1 MLRHIARLVS
11 VAILVVLSGW
21 PRPSGL
27 AQDQAFARE
36 IEARARVFPEV
47 GPGVAAL
54 KRDAAGRYYILA
66 APANTV
72 LIYGGDGNRIG
83 QVPNAQSHG
92 ARIIYAS
99 DIDVDVDGRLFVA
112 DRGANAV
119 EIFSA
124 DGSLLATVHVMTPM
138 SIAALSGLEFAT
150 TLLRSDHLLSVF
162 SAQGTLVRAFGEGP
176 RSAAKQGDHGQ
187 LSPGHVYGDGRSQ
200 IDFVF
205 TDLPDPGIRRYDRF
219 GYAAWETSLPA
230 SEFEPAREARQWTTV
245 TIGSQ
250 APPPR
255 PVIRALAVDP
265 ETEEIWAAIGNELL
279 HFDKDGNRRA
289 AYLTSTKQGARIEA
303 AALLVEHDRI
313 LIADDPSG
321 IFDFALPEPRRQTR
335 E

>member
-1 MLRHIARLVS
+1 MAIA
-11 VAILVVLSGW
+11 VVVSGW
-21 PRPSGL
+21 LLPHSF
-27 AQDQAFARE
+27 AQDQVFTRE

-54 KRDAAGRYYILA
+54 KRDAGGRYYILA
-66 APANTV
+66 LPANAV
-72 LIYGGDGNRIG
+72 LIYGRDGNRIG
-83 QVPNAQSHG
+83 QIPNAQSHG
-92 ARIIYAS
+92 VQILYAS
-99 DIDVDVDGRLFVA
+99 DIDVDTDGRLFVA

-119 EIFSA
+119 KIFSA
-124 DGSLLATVHVMTPM
+124 DGSPVATVHVLTPM
-138 SIAALSGLEFAT
+138 SVAALSGLEFAA

-162 SAQGTLVRAFGEGP
+162 NAQGTLLRAFGEVP
-176 RSAAKQGDHGQ
+176 RATTSQGEHER

-205 TDLPDPGIRRYDRF
+205 TDSPDPAIRRYDRF

-255 PVIRALAVDP
+255 PVIRALAIDP
-265 ETEEIWAAIGNELL
+265 ETEEIWAAIGSELL

-313 LIADDPSG
+313 LIADDPNG
-321 IFDFALPEPRRQTR
+321 VFDFALPEVRTQPSPAH
-335 E
+335 

>member
-1 MLRHIARLVS
+1 M
-11 VAILVVLSGW
+11 AILVVLSGW
-21 PRPSGL
+21 FPPAGF
-27 AQDQAFARE
+27 AQDQAFTRE

-47 GPGVAAL
+47 GPGISSL
-54 KRDAAGRYYILA
+54 KRDAGGRYYLLA

-72 LIYGGDGNRIG
+72 LIYDGDGNRIG
-83 QVPNAQSHG
+83 QIPNAQSHG
-92 ARIIYAS
+92 VQILYAS

-119 EIFSA
+119 KIFSA
-124 DGSLLATVHVMTPM
+124 DGSLLATVPVVTPM
-138 SIAALSGLEFAT
+138 SIAALSGLEFAA

-176 RSAAKQGDHGQ
+176 RAKPNQGDREQ

-200 IDFVF
+200 IAFVF
-205 TDLPDPGIRRYDRF
+205 TDLPDPAIRRYDRF

-230 SEFEPAREARQWTTV
+230 SEFEPAREARQWTKV

-255 PVIRALAVDP
+255 PVIRALAIDP
-265 ETEEIWAAIGNELL
+265 ETEEIWAAIGSELL

-289 AYLTSTKQGARIEA
+289 AYQTSTKQGARIEST
-303 AALLVEHDRI
+303 ALLIEHDRI
-313 LIADDPSG
+313 LIADDPKG
-321 IFDFALPEPRRQTR
+321 IFDFALPEARRETSPTH
-335 E
+335 